1 MAAHGKERTRTKPND
16 AKNRPRRGRPKVCV
30 LCAQQVRWVDYK
42 DTNLLRRFMTD
53 RGKIKARANTG
64 TCRQHQRGV
73 AIAIKT
79 ARELA
84 MLPYQVR
91 TLAADKSAGRRGREP
106 GRTGD
111 RPPDTDAASAPPADD
126 SQSAPE
132 VRSDIAAAVPVGGVG
147 VPSPDSAAT
156 SPGTASLADL
166 QIY

>member
-1 MAAHGKERTRTKPND
+1 MAAHGRDRTRTKPND
-16 AKNRPRRGRPKVCV
+16 AKNRLRRGRPKVCL
-30 LCAQQVRWVDYK
+30 LCAQQVEWVDYK

-73 AIAIKT
+73 ALAIKT

-106 GRTGD
+106 GRPGE
-111 RPPDTDAASAPPADD
+111 RPPDADGAAAAPGESEA
-126 SQSAPE
+126 APE
-132 VRSDIAAAVPVGGVG
+132 EEVADPALSPPV
-147 VPSPDSAAT
+147 
-156 SPGTASLADL
+156 
-166 QIY
+166 